1 MEFEITNEE
10 EASQIIDDLVA
21 DLQRVKNLSI
31 EDKAVYL
38 KDIRIS
44 VKDVENYY
52 NRWSIRDR

>member
-31 EDKAVYL
+31 EDKAAYL
-38 KDIRIS
+38 RDIRIS

-52 NRWSIRDR
+52 NR